1 MNTVKLNYE
10 IRQDLENN
18 RVCLVLFS
26 DEFQSDEN
34 KPTKLGCKIKFT
46 EESIFMKEIGLLW
59 IKKTQDALERELNK
73 YNRITDRID
82 LEKSKEI
89 YLEIKSGYEKFNKR
103 ST

>member
-1 MNTVKLNYE
+1 M
-10 IRQDLENN
+10 
-18 RVCLVLFS
+18 S
-26 DEFQSDEN
+26 M
-34 KPTKLGCKIKFT
+34 
-46 EESIFMKEIGLLW
+46 EELGLLW

-82 LEKSKEI
+82 LEKSEKI